1 MPWVDEPGST
11 IALPPSSDLHPASDQ
26 ILLSTLS
33 DSAHSFLQP
42 PPTLH
47 QASLV
52 LAKRFLDPLAL
63 VAAQAEEERRYQS
76 KKKRKRGHADEQA
89 SQNRFGLKRIHLEGF
104 GTQHIWQQ
112 AKRVLDASLQR
123 VEIALDHPEPPNGL
137 GKGGIGKIS
146 SGQKNNVKHVSFDTS
161 PSLDGSSAGSK
172 SGSDAQA
179 AELID
184 DEIEELEAQDL
195 GDLYDRGRRGSSEPA
210 SSGTDD
216 IDTGIVNGQID
227 SDLDE
232 EPNDVF
238 VQDKFGL
245 NDGFF
250 SIDNFNKQTEFL
262 ERQDARGEPEK
273 ESMDEEDIDWDA
285 EPSAMA
291 SDKLAVQEVEENG
304 HLTDEDGDDEEDEEG
319 PVFDGG
325 DLNAPDAD
333 MYASDD
339 DDALEEL
346 DQAANTNEIMYNDF
360 FAPPSR
366 KASASKHP
374 RALPKTQ
381 PSQLENSHFDP
392 QEDDVQRTIA
402 AVRRDIFED
411 ELSSDDAPESRIDSG
426 RADPNS
432 HRSTHEKRKA
442 ELTKEIRR
450 LEAANVA
457 RREWT
462 LTGEARAADRPYN
475 SLLEEDLEFERAGK
489 PVPIVTSEVSRDIE
503 TLIKQRILAREF
515 DEVTKRRP
523 TDLVTGAGAKRGRI
537 ELDDT
542 KPQQSLAELYEAE
555 YLKNADPGSYMEK
568 RDEKLKAEHA
578 NIERLWAEVSAQLDA
593 LSSWHYKP
601 KPPATEITVVS
612 DVPKM
617 TMEDARP
624 GASEGMSGEI
634 SMLAPQEIYK
644 PGEERSKR
652 DERKEVVPRSGAPV
666 AREEMT
672 REEKL
677 RRRRREKERLK
688 KAGLVV
694 KTKKNGGTNQRALEG
709 KRIVGDLKRAGVKVI
724 GKKGEIRDVEG
735 RAIKGKGGA
744 TKGGGKFKL

>member
-1 MPWVDEPGST
+1 MPWVDEPGPA
-11 IALPPSSDLHPASDQ
+11 IAHPASDQ

-33 DSAHSFLQP
+33 GSVHSFLQP

-63 VAAQAEEERRYQS
+63 SAAQAEEESRNEP

-89 SQNRFGLKRIHLEGF
+89 SHNRFGLKRIHLEGF

-123 VEIALDHPEPPNGL
+123 VERALDHPEPPNGL
-137 GKGGIGKIS
+137 GNGDIRKKIPS
-146 SGQKNNVKHVSFDTS
+146 DQETSVKHVSFDTPRS
-161 PSLDGSSAGSK
+161 TDSSSIGTRSDF
-172 SGSDAQA
+172 DAQD
-179 AELID
+179 AELVD
-184 DEIEELEAQDL
+184 DEIGEIETQDL
-195 GDLYDRGRRGSSEPA
+195 GNINDRGHRGSSEPA
-210 SSGTDD
+210 SSSTHDMAR
-216 IDTGIVNGQID
+216 GIANGQID
-227 SDLDE
+227 SDLDDK
-232 EPNDVF
+232 PNDVF

-262 ERQDARGEPEK
+262 ERQDVRGEPDK
-273 ESMDEEDIDWDA
+273 EFIDEEDIDWDA
-285 EPSAMA
+285 EPSAM
-291 SDKLAVQEVEENG
+291 SSSKFTVEEVEEDG
-304 HLTDEDGDDEEDEEG
+304 HLTDEDEDEEG
-319 PVFDGG
+319 PVFGDV
-325 DLNAPDAD
+325 DLNASDAD

-339 DDALEEL
+339 EAALEDL
-346 DQAANTNEIMYNDF
+346 DEAANTNEIMYDDF

-366 KASASKHP
+366 KTSASASRRS

-381 PSQLENSHFDP
+381 PSQLENSHVDP
-392 QEDDVQRTIA
+392 REDDVQRTIA

-411 ELSSDDAPESRIDSG
+411 DQSSDDAPESRLDSG

-457 RREWT
+457 QREWT
-462 LTGEARAADRPYN
+462 LAGEARAADRPFN

-489 PVPIVTSEVSRDIE
+489 PVPIATSEVSKDIE

-542 KPQQSLAELYEAE
+542 KPQQSLAELYEVE
-555 YLKNADPGSYMEK
+555 YLKNADPGNFIEK

-578 NIERLWAEVSAQLDA
+578 NIERLWDEVSAQLDA

-601 KPPATEITVVS
+601 KPPSAEITVVS

-617 TMEDARP
+617 SMEDARP

-652 DERKEVVPRSGAPV
+652 DERKEVVPRSGAPI

-694 KTKKNGGTNQRALEG
+694 KTKKNGGTNERAVEG

-735 RAIKGKGGA
+735 RAIKGKGEG